1 MCYIYLNNKKKG
13 VYEIDHT
20 KMKMVEIFEDSNF
33 EEEVLKSDKVVLVD
47 VYADWCGPCK
57 MMAPVIDEIAEDF
70 RDKIKVGK
78 VNSDENAS
86 ICVKYD
92 IMSIP
97 NILLIKN
104 GELIKRFVG
113 VTAKEVIVDEIN
125 KALE

>member
-1 MCYIYLNNKKKG
+1 M
-13 VYEIDHT
+13 YEINHT
-20 KMKMVEIFEDSNF
+20 NKKMVENYEDSNF
-33 EEEVLKSDKVVLVD
+33 EEKVIKSDKVVLVD

-57 MMAPVIDEIAEDF
+57 MMAPVVDEIAEDF
-70 RDKIKVGK
+70 GDKIKVGK
-78 VNSDENAS
+78 VNADDNAS

-104 GELIKRFVG
+104 GELVNRFVG
-113 VTAKEVIVDEIN
+113 VTAKEVIVEEIN

>member
-1 MCYIYLNNKKKG
+1 MNKERNKKKG
-13 VYEIDHT
+13 VYEVNHT
-20 KMKMVEIFEDSNF
+20 NMNMVKDFGDANF

-47 VYADWCGPCK
+47 IYADWCGPCK

-70 RDKIKVGK
+70 GDKIKVGK

-92 IMSIP
+92 VMSIP

-104 GELIKRFVG
+104 GELVKRFIG
-113 VTAKEVIVDEIN
+113 VTAKEVIVEEIN
-125 KALE
+125 KVLE

>member
-1 MCYIYLNNKKKG
+1 MIFSFEYDIILGGMNMILNITEKN
-13 VYEIDHT
+13 YDEILSS
-20 KMKMVEIFEDSNF
+20 ELP
-33 EEEVLKSDKVVLVD
+33 VLIDF
-47 VYADWCGPCK
+47 YADWCGPCK
-57 MMAPVIDEIAEDF
+57 MMAPIVDEIAESF
-70 RDKIKVGK
+70 GDKIKVGK
-78 VNSDENAS
+78 VNADENAS